1 MRHTPVT
8 TRRSR
13 RALRAVLDIGGPA
26 REIPT
31 SCGSVVLC
39 SLLVDLALFVST
51 SDDARE
57 PFDPFRPATL
67 LPIVA
72 GGFHALESQVHALDV
87 RDLFG
92 VLAAP
97 YRERAQHEIPTP
109 PPSR

>member
-1 MRHTPVT
+1 MRSLLLVG
-8 TRRSR
+8 
-13 RALRAVLDIGGPA
+13 L
-26 REIPT
+26 
-31 SCGSVVLC
+31 LC
-39 SLLVDLALFVST
+39 CALLVDLALFVST

-72 GGFHALESQVHALDV
+72 GRLHTLESQVRDLDV